1 MSTISETSDDQ
12 LLDLLRS
19 RGPMSVSEVAEAT
32 SVTATAVRQR
42 LSRLMGQ
49 GLIERSATKAGRGR
63 PSHHYSLTEKARRQA
78 GSNFTDLALALWQ
91 EIRAI
96 KDPEVRRGLL
106 QRIATSMAHLYGSK
120 VQGSDVAQRMKSL
133 QELFDVRGV
142 PVQVNHENEEPV
154 LKILDC
160 PYPDLVQVDRGIC
173 AMERML
179 FSELLDSPLKL
190 SHCRM
195 EGHSCCQF
203 ETN

>member
-12 LLDLLRS
+12 LLDLLRQ
-19 RGPMSVSEVAEAT
+19 RGAMSVAEVAAAT

-49 GLIERSATKAGRGR
+49 GLIERSAARAGRGR

-78 GSNFTDLALALWQ
+78 GSNFTDLALALWS

-106 QRIATSMAHLYGSK
+106 QRIASSMANLYGSK
-120 VQGSDVAQRMKSL
+120 VQGDDVTQRMKSL
-133 QELFDVRGV
+133 QELFDERGV
-142 PVQVNHENEEPV
+142 PVQVTKQGELPV
-154 LKILDC
+154 LNILDC

-179 FSELLDSPLKL
+179 FSELLATPLRL

-195 EGHSCCQF
+195 EGHTCCQF